1 MCMSVYANLS
11 LSFMGMCGIFL
22 RSTQM
27 SCKHP
32 DLSLKLMFSEPALT
46 LSSTLTFDPYS
57 LSAVFNNGLQSIN
70 NSKLHLE
77 RIYLSKLFRNLIL
90 FFTVQYKRHFEPR
103 MPQRFLKPDVTITD
117 FLNSVNNVAVSLSS
131 DYLTKCFVEAQ
142 ICNLGVF

>member
-1 MCMSVYANLS
+1 
-11 LSFMGMCGIFL
+11 
-22 RSTQM
+22 M

-77 RIYLSKLFRNLIL
+77 RI
-90 FFTVQYKRHFEPR
+90 
-103 MPQRFLKPDVTITD
+103 
-117 FLNSVNNVAVSLSS
+117 
-131 DYLTKCFVEAQ
+131 
-142 ICNLGVF
+142 

>member
-1 MCMSVYANLS
+1 
-11 LSFMGMCGIFL
+11 
-22 RSTQM
+22 M

-32 DLSLKLMFSEPALT
+32 DLSLNLMFSEPALT

-103 MPQRFLKPDVTITD
+103 TPHLKPDVTITD

>member
-1 MCMSVYANLS
+1 
-11 LSFMGMCGIFL
+11 
-22 RSTQM
+22 M

-32 DLSLKLMFSEPALT
+32 DLSLKLKFSEPALT

>member
-1 MCMSVYANLS
+1 MQIYHCHLWECVVFFKKYSDELQAS
-11 LSFMGMCGIFL
+11 GSF
-22 RSTQM
+22 
-27 SCKHP
+27 
-32 DLSLKLMFSEPALT
+32 LKADALT